1 MINWPFHANARTDHT
16 GSPRLGGKAFSAAG
30 WITRSGRRF
39 FQETR
44 HRQPADSR
52 DAFAPRKSFRHR
64 AARLRSS
71 GRQRLQDSGRADS
84 IPPVMLDLSQYQ
96 SIGEA
101 LRDALDQYSN
111 EVCLI
116 EADRDREKERLTY
129 RDFKQ
134 RAHPLARALQE
145 ANLSAGSRASIIMTN
160 QSKWLIS
167 AYAIFFS
174 GGVLVPLDYKLTPDE
189 QWQLLKHSNAT
200 VLITEY
206 PIWRQLSVSAGRA
219 AATNVQTVLV
229 TEAPAKADLGGAQ
242 RWEEFRGAEEPVF
255 IPRKRKDIASIVYSS
270 GTGGR
275 PKGCMMTHEN
285 YLEQCVALT
294 SVYPFWP
301 GVRYLSILPTNHA
314 IDFMVGFFGPF
325 TCGACVVH
333 LRTLRPEFVRE
344 AFMRYKITYVSL
356 VPLVLK
362 NLQKGLEAKFAELP
376 PRKRKVFN
384 ALVAVNKSLTKS
396 HPRLWLS
403 RRLLKQ
409 VHAAFGGE
417 LQAIIVGGAFTEP
430 QTLQF
435 FYDLG
440 IPVANGYGLTEAGTA
455 ITVNDLKPFRAD
467 TVGKPLPGMEVKIA
481 DPSPNGIGEVCVR
494 SKTVMSGYL
503 NEPEL
508 TAETIV
514 DGWLRTGDLGK
525 FDAQGHLR
533 LSGRKKNMIVT
544 EEGKNI
550 YPEDIEAAF
559 ESLPVKE
566 FCVFAAN
573 YIWLQRSM
581 VGEQLVL
588 VLHLEEGQTLTEE
601 LRREISARN
610 SRLLNYKRVHG
621 LVLVNEDFP
630 RTASLKIKRNILA
643 ERLAQSDRA
652 SAILPL

>member
-1 MINWPFHANARTDHT
+1 
-16 GSPRLGGKAFSAAG
+16 
-30 WITRSGRRF
+30 
-39 FQETR
+39 
-44 HRQPADSR
+44 
-52 DAFAPRKSFRHR
+52 
-64 AARLRSS
+64 
-71 GRQRLQDSGRADS
+71 
-84 IPPVMLDLSQYQ
+84 MLDLSKYQ

-101 LRDALDQYSN
+101 LKDALDQFAN

-116 EADRDREKERLTY
+116 EADREREKERLTY
-129 RDFKQ
+129 REFKA
-134 RAHPLARALQE
+134 RAHPSAKALQE
-145 ANLSAGSRASIIMTN
+145 AGFTAGDRASIIMTN

-167 AYAIFFS
+167 ACAIFFS
-174 GGVLVPLDYKLTPDE
+174 GGTLVPLDYKLTPEE
-189 QWQLLKHSNAT
+189 QWQLLKHSGAS

-206 PIWRQLSVSAGRA
+206 PIWRQLSTSAART
-219 AATNVQTVLV
+219 AATKLQTVLV
-229 TEAPAKADLGGAQ
+229 TEAPPNADLAGAR
-242 RWEEFRGAEEPVF
+242 RWEEFRGEGEPLFV
-255 IPRKRKDIASIVYSS
+255 PRERRDTACIVYSS

-294 SVYPFWP
+294 SIYPFWP

-325 TCGACVVH
+325 TCGAAVVH

-344 AFMRYKITYVSL
+344 AFPKYKITYVSL

-362 NLQKGLEAKFAELP
+362 NLQKGLQARFDAMP
-376 PRKRKVFN
+376 PGKRKVFN
-384 ALVAVNKSLTKS
+384 ALVAINKAVTKGR
-396 HPRLWLS
+396 PRPGIS

-409 VHAAFGGE
+409 VHEAFGGE
-417 LQAIIVGGAFTEP
+417 LRTIIVGGAFTEP

-455 ITVNDLKPFRAD
+455 ITVNDLRPFRAD
-467 TVGKPLPGMEVKIA
+467 TVGKPLPGMEVRILNPA
-481 DPSPNGIGEVCVR
+481 PDGVGEVAVR
-494 SKTVMSGYL
+494 SKTVMSRYL

-514 DGWLRTGDLGK
+514 DGWLMTGDLGR
-525 FDAQGHLR
+525 FDATGHLQ
-533 LSGRKKNMIVT
+533 LAGRKKNMIVT

-550 YPEDIEAAF
+550 YPEDIETVF

-573 YIWLQRSM
+573 YIWPKRSM

-588 VLHLEEGQTLTEE
+588 VLHLEQGQQLTDP
-601 LRREISARN
+601 LRQDVNTRN
-610 SRLLNYKRVHG
+610 NRLLNYKRIHG
-621 LVLVNEDFP
+621 IVLMDEDFP
-630 RTASLKIKRNILA
+630 RTASLKIKRNALA
-643 ERLAQSDRA
+643 ERVAYRDNA
-652 SAILPL
+652 TAILPL